1 MGPLS
6 RLVGSRPPFES
17 SLSKV
22 VLPLII
28 DANGPN
34 GAIALTKTFNHICF
48 RLFVTVVILGYKK
61 HKMGIRENKNRVY
74 CSLKLEV
81 PSVKKSTE
89 TNILPLD

>member
-34 GAIALTKTFNHICF
+34 GAISLAKTFNRIYF
-48 RLFVTVVILGYKK
+48 RLFVTVVILESRK
-61 HKMGIRENKNRVY
+61 HKMEIREQSY
-74 CSLKLEV
+74 LLQ
-81 PSVKKSTE
+81 P
-89 TNILPLD
+89 